1 MKNYFVNK
9 VAIPTISKNSV
20 LKELVNGVFSGLWM
34 NEDEKIESIMKLIF
48 VMKIIDFMSK
58 CRVLVIFQIVIGA
71 YCYG

>member
-34 NEDEKIESIMKLIF
+34 NEDEKIESIMKFNIRYENNRF
-48 VMKIIDFMSK
+48 YVQM
-58 CRVLVIFQIVIGA
+58 
-71 YCYG
+71 

>member
-34 NEDEKIESIMKLIF
+34 NEDEKIESIMKFNIRYDNNRF
-48 VMKIIDFMSK
+48 YVQM
-58 CRVLVIFQIVIGA
+58 
-71 YCYG
+71 